1 MSPFRATI
9 GDMNTIN
16 KMINSF
22 KIRDPKDIKIIILE
36 PSQRDLVLQGGGALR
51 AYEVGVFEVLCKK
64 LSKEDEENNRED
76 RLLFDIVA
84 GTSIDATND
93 AILVSQALFENSELG
108 KYAADKLHKF

>member
-36 PSQRDLVLQGGGALR
+36 PSQRDLVLQGGSALR
-51 AYEVGVFEVLCKK
+51 AEVGVFEVLCKK
-64 LSKEDEENNRED
+64 HLRKMKKTIEKIDYYLI
-76 RLLFDIVA
+76 LL
-84 GTSIDATND
+84 
-93 AILVSQALFENSELG
+93 QELR
-108 KYAADKLHKF
+108 